1 MTVEQAPVFTEA
13 ESGARAEAG
22 LRHGILSPLET
33 LAQSISTI
41 APTASPTLTIPLV
54 FALAGNGTWL
64 AYLTAVL
71 CVLLIALCIGYY
83 ARLSASCGSLY
94 GYALSSGQPL
104 VSSSAGLALVLAYV
118 ATGASVTGGF
128 INYANVLAE
137 SAGIRHAPALLLAVV
152 AVGVSVAVAY
162 RDIQVSAQLMLW
174 IEVAS
179 VASIVVVVAV
189 LLWRAGL
196 HLHMPQ
202 ARLVGVHASSVRL
215 GVVLA
220 LFSFVGFES
229 ATALGAEARDPL
241 RTIPRAVLQSAL
253 LAGVFF
259 ILCAYVEVTGF
270 AQVHQNLGESVSPL
284 HVLSTLAGLP
294 WLAPVIDVGALVSM
308 FACTLSCVTAAARV
322 LLRMSAQGLVHS
334 SLGRTHARHHTPA
347 FGAVLAGVATFLPV
361 AAMLLRGVSGVDI
374 YGYMG
379 SLAVYGFI
387 TVYAIVA
394 AQLPFFLRARSSDKR
409 LSSLAVGLS
418 AAATLAMLAAL
429 AGTLYPVPAEPYN
442 WLPYVYL
449 GYLLVGLLSFRYLPG
464 ARSAL
469 S

>member
-1 MTVEQAPVFTEA
+1 MTVEQAPVFTDS
-13 ESGARAEAG
+13 ESGTRAEAG
-22 LRHGILSPLET
+22 LRHGVLSPLEV

-41 APTASPTLTIPLV
+41 APTASPTLTVPLV

-64 AYLTAVL
+64 AYLFAVL
-71 CVLLIALCIGYY
+71 CVLLIALCIGCY

-94 GYALSSGQPL
+94 GYALSSRRPL

-128 INYANVLAE
+128 INYADVLAE
-137 SAGIRHAPALLLAVV
+137 SAGLGHAPALLLAVV

-174 IEVAS
+174 IEVVS
-179 VASIVVVVAV
+179 VASIAVVVAV

-196 HLHMPQ
+196 HLHAPQ
-202 ARLVGVHASSVRL
+202 ARLAGVHASSVRL

-229 ATALGAEARDPL
+229 ATALGAEARNPL
-241 RTIPRAVLQSAL
+241 RTIPRAVLQSAV

-259 ILCAYVEVTGF
+259 ILCAYVEVMGF
-270 AQVHQNLGESVSPL
+270 ARVHRDLGESVSPL

-334 SLGRTHARHHTPA
+334 SLGRTHARHETP
-347 FGAVLAGVATFLPV
+347 GAAAILAGIVTFLPV
-361 AAMLLRGVSGVDI
+361 AALLARGTSAVDI

-387 TVYAIVA
+387 TVYAIIA
-394 AQLPFFLRARSSDKR
+394 AQLPFFLHAR
-409 LSSLAVGLS
+409 GQLS
-418 AAATLAMLAAL
+418 AAAVSLSILSTVAMLAAM
-429 AGTLYPVPAEPYN
+429 AGALYPVPAQPYS

-449 GYLLVGLLSFRYLPG
+449 GYLMVGLLSFRL
-464 ARSAL
+464 L
-469 S
+469 SGTRHASVS

>member
-1 MTVEQAPVFTEA
+1 MTVEQAPVFTES

-22 LRHGILSPLET
+22 LRHAILSPLET
-33 LAQSISTI
+33 LAQSVSTI
-41 APTASPTLTIPLV
+41 APTASPTLTVPLV

-64 AYLTAVL
+64 AYLFAVL

-137 SAGIRHAPALLLAVV
+137 SAGIGHAPALLLAVV
-152 AVGVSVAVAY
+152 AVGISVAVAY

-179 VASIVVVVAV
+179 VASIAVVVAV

-202 ARLVGVHASSVRL
+202 ARLLGVHASSVRL

-241 RTIPRAVLQSAL
+241 RTIPRAVLQSAV

-259 ILCAYVEVTGF
+259 ILCAYVEVMGF
-270 AQVHQNLGESVSPL
+270 AQVRQDLGASVSPL
-284 HVLSTLAGLP
+284 HVLAALAGLP

-322 LLRMSAQGLVHS
+322 LLRMAGQGLVHQ
-334 SLGRTHARHHTPA
+334 SLGRTHRKHDTPA
-347 FGAVLAGVATFLPV
+347 AAAILAGVLTFLPV
-361 AAMLLRGVSGVDI
+361 AALLVRGVTAVDI

-394 AQLPFFLRARSSDKR
+394 AQLPFFLHARER
-409 LSSLAVGLS
+409 LTPAASVLSLLS
-418 AAATLAMLAAL
+418 TLAMLAAL
-429 AGTLYPVPAEPYN
+429 AGALYPEPAEPYN
-442 WLPYVYL
+442 WLPYLYL
-449 GYLLVGLLSFRYLPG
+449 GYLVAGLGWFG
-464 ARSAL
+464 IARRLGESRA
-469 S
+469 

>member
-1 MTVEQAPVFTEA
+1 LTVEQAPVFTEA
-13 ESGARAEAG
+13 ESSGARAEAG
-22 LRHGILSPLET
+22 LRHGILSPIEV
-33 LAQSISTI
+33 LAQSIGTI
-41 APTASPTLTIPLV
+41 APTASPTMTVPLV

-64 AYLTAVL
+64 AYLFAVL

-94 GYALSSGQPL
+94 GYALSSRQPF

-137 SAGIRHAPALLLAVV
+137 SAHLGHAPALVLALV

-174 IEVAS
+174 IEVVS
-179 VASIVVVVAV
+179 VASIAIVVAV
-189 LLWRAGL
+189 LLWRAGI
-196 HLHMPQ
+196 HLHVPQ
-202 ARLVGVHASSVRL
+202 ATLAGVHASGVRL

-241 RTIPRAVLQSAL
+241 RTIPRAVLQSAV

-259 ILCAYVEVTGF
+259 ILCAYVEVMGF
-270 AQVHQNLGESVSPL
+270 AQVHQNLGDSVSPL

-294 WLAPVIDVGALVSM
+294 WLAPVIDIGALVSM

-334 SLGRTHARHHTPA
+334 SLGRTHARHNTPA
-347 FGAVLAGVATFLPV
+347 FGAVLSGVATFLPV

-394 AQLPFFLRARSSDKR
+394 AQLPFFLRAHQR
-409 LSSLAVGLS
+409 LSPASIALS
-418 AAATLAMLAAL
+418 ALATLAMLAAL

-449 GYLLVGLLSFRYLPG
+449 GYLLLGLLSFRIFSG
-464 ARSAL
+464 ARTVPV
-469 S
+469 

>member
-1 MTVEQAPVFTEA
+1 MTVEQAPVFTDTQVA
-13 ESGARAEAG
+13 GARAEAG
-22 LRHGILSPLET
+22 LRHGVLSPLEV

-41 APTASPTLTIPLV
+41 APTASPTLTVPLV

-64 AYLTAVL
+64 AYLFAVV
-71 CVLLIALCIGYY
+71 CVLLMALCIGCY

-94 GYALSSGQPL
+94 GYALSARHPL
-104 VSSSAGLALVLAYV
+104 VSSTAGLALVLAYV

-128 INYANVLAE
+128 INYADVLAE
-137 SAGIRHAPALLLAVV
+137 SAGFAHAPAMLLAAL
-152 AVGVSVAVAY
+152 AVGISVWVAY
-162 RDIQVSAQLMLW
+162 RDVQVSAQLMLW
-174 IEVAS
+174 IEVVS
-179 VASIVVVVAV
+179 VASIAVVVAV

-196 HLHMPQ
+196 HVHLPQ
-202 ARLVGVHASSVRL
+202 ATLAGVHASGVRL

-241 RTIPRAVLQSAL
+241 KTIPRAVLQSAV

-259 ILCAYVEVTGF
+259 ILCAYVEVMGF
-270 AQVHQNLGESVSPL
+270 AQAHQNLGDNVAPL
-284 HVLSTLAGLP
+284 HLLCTLAGMR

-322 LLRMSAQGLVHS
+322 LLRMAGQGLVHR
-334 SLGRTHARHHTPA
+334 SLGHTHATHNTPGVA
-347 FGAVLAGVATFLPV
+347 AVLAGVATFLPV
-361 AAMLLRGVSGVDI
+361 GGMLLARVGAVEI

-387 TVYAIVA
+387 TVYGIVA
-394 AQLPFFLRARSSDKR
+394 AQLPFFLRAQGR
-409 LSSLAVGLS
+409 LTAPATALS
-418 AAATLAMLAAL
+418 TLATLAMLAAL
-429 AGTLYPVPAEPYN
+429 AGTLYPVPAQPYN

-449 GYLLVGLLSFRYLPG
+449 AYLLAGFSWFTLAGKL
-464 ARSAL
+464 RSATA
-469 S
+469 